1 MAMPD
6 LNKGAMAPVCD
17 EADLSERAVTGTIP
31 TELHGILMR
40 NGPNPLD
47 GRFAGTDVLSWW
59 PEAAMLH
66 GVAFADG
73 RCTGYRNRWVRTRRW
88 ATHADCGQT
97 SQRLDSNP
105 NVNVI
110 AHAGAVLALAEG
122 GPPVTIN
129 DRLDTLGQWQAHSS
143 FASGMTA
150 HPKIDPHTHELITFK
165 ADWQQPWLRYGVLD
179 AKGQETFATQ
189 IEVSAPAMM
198 HDMAI
203 TATHSILMDLN
214 VGYDFQMLQRGYR
227 LPIRWFDS
235 RQSRLALIPRHG
247 GPVAWFNIAPCFIQ
261 HVVNAYDAPDNTI
274 VLQVVRYPW
283 YFRENPDQRTMAEN
297 PLGVLWQ
304 YTIDPVRGCV
314 REQQLDELAIEL
326 PRINESFTGRQHR
339 YLYAVEQPSTVEMRG
354 LVRYDLH
361 TGNTQHHRVA
371 PGDQNSEPIFVPRP
385 GATAEDDGWLLVSV
399 YKQATHTNE
408 IRILDATDIHAAPVA
423 TIDLQRR
430 IPAGFHGAW
439 IAAR

>member
-31 TELHGILMR
+31 TELHGILIR
-40 NGPNPLD
+40 DGPNPLD

-261 HVVNAYDAPDNTI
+261 HVVNCRASTKASPGGNTGTCTLLNNPQQSRCAAWCDTTCTPATPSITGLPLATRTASRSLCPAPA
-274 VLQVVRYPW
+274 P
-283 YFRENPDQRTMAEN
+283 PPKTMAGCSSACTN
-297 PLGVLWQ
+297 RPHTRMRSVFLTPPTSMQRQSPPLICSAA
-304 YTIDPVRGCV
+304 YRP
-314 REQQLDELAIEL
+314 A
-326 PRINESFTGRQHR
+326 F
-339 YLYAVEQPSTVEMRG
+339 M
-354 LVRYDLH
+354 
-361 TGNTQHHRVA
+361 A
-371 PGDQNSEPIFVPRP
+371 PG
-385 GATAEDDGWLLVSV
+385 
-399 YKQATHTNE
+399 
-408 IRILDATDIHAAPVA
+408 
-423 TIDLQRR
+423 LQRADCLSR
-430 IPAGFHGAW
+430 CPTGSGPARCNLIH
-439 IAAR
+439 